1 MSGIAS
7 INVLQGHIAD
17 LLNLLFQSALMT
29 QSRQLAAIMFTD
41 IVGYTSMMQVNEE
54 KAVAV
59 IKHYNSSLEKL
70 VSQYN
75 GRVVNYYGDGSLCIF
90 PNATDAAN
98 CALDLQKELKDDPKV
113 PLRIGLHIGEIF
125 FENDKALGDGVNV
138 ASRVQSLGQENT
150 ILVSGEF
157 HDKIKNNPSLSTV
170 SLGRFDFKNVTT
182 SLEIFAISNQGLAVP
197 QRSKMEGKLKEKPG
211 NKRIIIAA
219 SLIILLCAAGFLI
232 YNTLVKDKA
241 EGGSSDQSIAVL
253 PFVDMSPAKDQEY
266 FSDGMSE
273 ELLNHLSKIQGL
285 KVISRTSSFSFKGK
299 NVDVRKIGQN
309 LGVANILE
317 GSIRKSG
324 NLIRITAQLIEVSKG
339 THLWSETYDREMK
352 DVFAL
357 QDEISKMI
365 VDILKIK
372 LSGKQSSQLAG
383 SFTKNTEAY
392 EDYLKGR
399 YHWNTRSDEGIKK
412 AIGYFEDAIKKDSN
426 YAAAY
431 SGLAD
436 TYLTL
441 YDYELMSFNES
452 TSKAKA
458 AAQRAI
464 TINEKLA
471 EAHNSLAHIDL
482 HEWKWESA
490 EQGFRRAITLDPT
503 YILAHHWYA
512 LCLTAIGKTNEA
524 VTQMEK
530 ARELDPLSGR
540 INADLGMAY
549 LSAGRYD
556 EAIAQEQKTLELN
569 PRSAGARWIRGM
581 AYQQKKM
588 FDSAIKS
595 YQSAL
600 ELSHNNPNFL
610 AALGHVYASSG
621 NTVAANKILDT
632 LFAVNKLEPVS
643 PFFIA
648 LVYTGLNDKENALQW
663 LEKAV
668 EEKSG
673 SVRYLKMEPRL
684 QNLRNEQRY
693 ITLMKKIG
701 LEK

>member
-1 MSGIAS
+1 MNQA
-7 INVLQGHIAD
+7 
-17 LLNLLFQSALMT
+17 
-29 QSRQLAAIMFTD
+29 RQLAAIMFTD
-41 IVGYTSMMQVNEE
+41 IVGYTAMMQANEQ

-70 VSQYN
+70 VQQYN
-75 GRVVNYYGDGSLCIF
+75 GQVLNYYGDGSLCIF
-90 PNATDAAN
+90 PSATDAIN
-98 CALDLQKELKDDPKV
+98 CSLALQKELKNEPAV
-113 PLRIGLHIGEIF
+113 PLRIGLHIGEVF
-125 FENDKALGDGVNV
+125 FEDAKALGDGVNV

-150 ILVSGEF
+150 ILISGEI
-157 HDKIKNNPSLSTV
+157 HDKIKNNSSFSTI
-170 SLGRFDFKNVTT
+170 SLGQFNFKNVDKP
-182 SLEIFAISNQGLAVP
+182 LEIFALSNEGLTIP
-197 QRSKMEGKLKEKPG
+197 KRSKIEGKLKEK
-211 NKRIIIAA
+211 NRKRPIIIATA
-219 SLIILLCAAGFLI
+219 LIILFFTAGFFV
-232 YNTLVKDKA
+232 YKTFFVDKT
-241 EGGSSDQSIAVL
+241 GSETTGQSIAVL
-253 PFVDMSPAKDQEY
+253 PFTDMSPAKDQEY

-273 ELLNHLSKIQGL
+273 ELLNLLSKIHDL

-299 NVDVRKIGQN
+299 NLDVRKIGEN

-317 GSIRKSG
+317 GSVRKSG
-324 NLIRITAQLIEVSKG
+324 NTIRITAQLIEVKNG

-352 DVFAL
+352 DVFVL

-372 LSGKQSSQLAG
+372 LSGKQANQLAG
-383 SFTKNTEAY
+383 SFTKNPEAY

-399 YHWNTRSDEGIKK
+399 YHWNTRTDEGIKK

-441 YDYELMSFNES
+441 YDYELMSYDES
-452 TSKAKA
+452 TSKAKD
-458 AAQRAI
+458 AAQRALKL
-464 TINEKLA
+464 NENLA
-471 EAHNSLAHIDL
+471 EAHNSLAHINL

-490 EQGFRRAITLDPT
+490 EEGFRKAIALDKS

-530 ARELDPLSGR
+530 ARELDPLSTR

-549 LSAGRYD
+549 LSARRYD
-556 EAIAQEQKTLELN
+556 DAIAQEQKTLELN
-569 PRSAGARWIRGM
+569 PKSSGARWIRGM
-581 AYQQKKM
+581 SYQQKKLYGQ
-588 FDSAIKS
+588 AIKD
-595 YQSAL
+595 YQDAL
-600 ELSHNNPNFL
+600 ALSPNNPNYL

-621 NTVAANKILDT
+621 NTEGAHNILDT
-632 LFAVNKLEPVS
+632 LFAENKKSPVS
-643 PFFIA
+643 PFFFA
-648 LVYTGLNDKENALQW
+648 LVYAGLNDKEKALEW
-663 LEKAV
+663 LQKAY

-684 QNLRNEQRY
+684 QNLRNEPRY
-693 ITLMKKIG
+693 TTLMKKIG
-701 LEK
+701 L

>member
-1 MSGIAS
+1 MS
-7 INVLQGHIAD
+7 Q
-17 LLNLLFQSALMT
+17 T
-29 QSRQLAAIMFTD
+29 RQLAAIMFTD
-41 IVGYTSMMQVNEE
+41 IVGYTSMMQANEE

-70 VSQYN
+70 VSRYS
-75 GRVVNYYGDGSLCIF
+75 GRVLNYYGDGSLCIF

-98 CALDLQKELKDDPKV
+98 CALELQNELKNDPKV
-113 PLRIGLHIGEIF
+113 PLRIGLHIGEVF
-125 FENDKALGDGVNV
+125 FENEKALGDGVNV
-138 ASRVQSLGQENT
+138 ASRVQSLGQDNT

-157 HDKIKNNPSLSTV
+157 YDKIKNNPSLSTV
-170 SLGRFDFKNVTT
+170 PLGRFDFKNVVT
-182 SLEIFAISNQGLAVP
+182 SLEIFAISNEGLSIP
-197 QRSKMEGKLKEKPG
+197 QRSKMEGKLKKSTG
-211 NKRIIIAA
+211 KKRIVITA
-219 SLIILLCAAGFLI
+219 SIIILLGTAGFLV
-232 YNTLVKDKA
+232 YKNLSTDKA
-241 EGGSSDQSIAVL
+241 EPVSNDQSIAVL

-266 FSDGMSE
+266 LSDGMSE

-299 NVDVRKIGQN
+299 NVDVRKIGEN

-324 NLIRITAQLIEVSKG
+324 NTIRITAQLIEVSNG

-372 LSGKQSSQLAG
+372 LSGKQTNQLAG

-392 EDYLKGR
+392 EDYLRGR
-399 YHWNTRSDEGIKK
+399 YHWNTRTDEGIKK
-412 AIGYFEDAIKKDSN
+412 AIGYFEDAIKKDSG

-441 YDYELMSFNES
+441 YDYELMSFDES
-452 TSKAKA
+452 TAKAKD
-458 AAQRAI
+458 AAQRALK
-464 TINEKLA
+464 INENLA

-530 ARELDPLSGR
+530 ARELDPLSTR

-556 EAIAQEQKTLELN
+556 EAIAQEHKTLELN

-588 FDSAIKS
+588 FEEAIKD
-595 YQSAL
+595 YRSAL
-600 ELSHNNPNFL
+600 ELAPNNPNFL

-621 NTVAANKILDT
+621 NPVEANKILDT
-632 LFAVNKLEPVS
+632 LFAVNKREPVS
-643 PFFIA
+643 PFFLA
-648 LVYTGLNDKENALQW
+648 LVYTGLNDKENALKW
-663 LEKAV
+663 LEKAY

-684 QNLRNEQRY
+684 QNLRNEKRY
-693 ITLMKKIG
+693 IELMKNIG

>member
-1 MSGIAS
+1 
-7 INVLQGHIAD
+7 LPQD
-17 LLNLLFQSALMT
+17 
-29 QSRQLAAIMFTD
+29 RQLAAIMFTD
-41 IVGYTSMMQVNEE
+41 IVGYTAMMQADEQ

-70 VSQYN
+70 VGQYN
-75 GRVVNYYGDGSLCIF
+75 GQVLNYYGDGSLCIF
-90 PNATDAAN
+90 PNAADAVK
-98 CALDLQKELKDDPKV
+98 CSLDLQKDLKADPAV
-113 PLRIGLHIGEIF
+113 PLRIGLHIGEVF
-125 FENDKALGDGVNV
+125 FEDAKALGDGVNV
-138 ASRVQSLGQENT
+138 TSRIQSLGQENT

-157 HDKIKNNPSLSTV
+157 YDKIKNNSSITSV
-170 SLGRFDFKNVTT
+170 SLGQFDFKNVNRP
-182 SLEIFAISNQGLAVP
+182 LEVFALTNEGLFVP
-197 QRSKMEGKLKEKPG
+197 QRSKMEGKLKKRSG
-211 NKRIIIAA
+211 KNRIIIAA
-219 SLIILLCAAGFLI
+219 SLLILFCAGGFLI
-232 YNTLVKDKA
+232 YNYVLKNKA
-241 EGGSSDQSIAVL
+241 DSSPTAQSIAVL

-266 FSDGMSE
+266 FTDGMSE
-273 ELLNHLSKIQGL
+273 ELLNLLAKIQGL

-299 NVDVRKIGQN
+299 NIDVRKIGEN
-309 LGVANILE
+309 LGVAHILE

-324 NLIRITAQLIEVSKG
+324 NVIRITAQLIEVKNG
-339 THLWSETYDREMK
+339 VHLWSETYDREMK

-372 LSGKQSSQLAG
+372 LSGKQANQLSG
-383 SFTKNTEAY
+383 SFTKNPEAY

-399 YHWNTRSDEGIKK
+399 YHWNTRTDEGIKK
-412 AIGYFEDAIKKDSN
+412 AIGYFEDAIRKDSN

-441 YDYELMSFNES
+441 YDYELISFEES
-452 TSKAKA
+452 TSKAKD
-458 AAQRAI
+458 AAQRALKL
-464 TINEKLA
+464 NENLA

-490 EQGFRRAITLDPT
+490 EQGFRKAITLDPS

-512 LCLTAIGKTNEA
+512 LCLTAMGKTNEA
-524 VTQMEK
+524 VAQMEK
-530 ARELDPLSGR
+530 ARELDPLSSR

-556 EAIAQEQKTLELN
+556 EAIAQEQKTLDLN

-581 AYQQKKM
+581 SYQQKKM
-588 FDSAIKS
+588 YDQAIKD

-600 ELSHNNPNFL
+600 ELSPGNPNFL

-621 NTVAANKILDT
+621 NAVAAHKVLDT
-632 LFAVNKLEPVS
+632 LFIVSKQEPVS
-643 PFFIA
+643 PFFFA
-648 LVYTGLNDKENALQW
+648 LVYAGLNDKENALKW
-663 LEKAV
+663 LEKSY

-673 SVRYLKMEPRL
+673 SVRYLKMEPRI
-684 QNLRNEQRY
+684 QNLRNEPRY
-693 ITLMKKIG
+693 IALMKKIG

>member
-1 MSGIAS
+1 MS
-7 INVLQGHIAD
+7 
-17 LLNLLFQSALMT
+17 

-41 IVGYTSMMQVNEE
+41 IVGYTAMMQSNEE

-70 VSQYN
+70 VNQYN

-98 CALDLQKELKDDPKV
+98 CAVDLQKELKNDPKV

-125 FENDKALGDGVNV
+125 YENDKALGDGVNV

-157 HDKIKNNPSLSTV
+157 YDKIKNNPSLSTI
-170 SLGRFDFKNVTT
+170 SLGRFDFKNVVT
-182 SLEIFAISNQGLAVP
+182 SLEIFAISNQGLTVP
-197 QRSKMEGKLKEKPG
+197 QRSKMEGKLKEKSG
-211 NKRIIIAA
+211 KKRFVVVA
-219 SLIILLCAAGFLI
+219 SLIILLCAGGFLI
-232 YNTLVKDKA
+232 YDLFVKDKA
-241 EGGSSDQSIAVL
+241 EPGSNNQSIAVL

-266 FSDGMSE
+266 ISDGMSE
-273 ELLNHLSKIQGL
+273 ELLNLLAKIQGL

-299 NVDVRKIGQN
+299 NIDVRKIGES

-324 NLIRITAQLIEVSKG
+324 NMVRITAQLVEVSKG

-372 LSGKQSSQLAG
+372 LSGKQTDRLAG
-383 SFTKNTEAY
+383 SFTKNPEAY

-399 YHWNTRSDEGIKK
+399 YHWNTRTDEGIKK
-412 AIGYFEDAIKKDSN
+412 AIGYFEEAIKKDSN

-436 TYLTL
+436 TYLTM
-441 YDYELMSFNES
+441 YDYELMSFSES
-452 TSKAKA
+452 TSKAKD
-458 AAQRAI
+458 AAQRALK
-464 TINEKLA
+464 INNNLA

-490 EQGFRRAITLDPT
+490 EQGFRKAITLDPS

-556 EAIAQEQKTLELN
+556 EAIGQEKKTLELN

-588 FDSAIKS
+588 FDSAIKN
-595 YQSAL
+595 YRSAL
-600 ELSHNNPNFL
+600 ELSPNNPNFL

-621 NTVAANKILDT
+621 NSAEARKILDT
-632 LFAVNKLEPVS
+632 LFVVNKQEPVS
-643 PFFIA
+643 PFFFA

>member
-1 MSGIAS
+1 MP
-7 INVLQGHIAD
+7 
-17 LLNLLFQSALMT
+17 

-41 IVGYTSMMQVNEE
+41 IVGYTAIMQTDEQ

-59 IKHYNSSLEKL
+59 IKHYNFTLEKL
-70 VSQYN
+70 VSQFN
-75 GRVVNYYGDGSLCIF
+75 GQVLNYYGDGSLCIF
-90 PNATDAAN
+90 PNATDAAT
-98 CALDLQKELKDDPKV
+98 CSLDLQKELKNDPGV
-113 PLRIGLHIGEIF
+113 PLRIGLHIGEVF
-125 FENDKALGDGVNV
+125 FENEKALGDGVNV

-150 ILVSGEF
+150 ILVSAEF
-157 HDKIKNNPSLSTV
+157 YDKIKNNSSFSTV
-170 SLGRFDFKNVTT
+170 SLGQFDFKNVEKP
-182 SLEIFAISNQGLAVP
+182 LEVFAFSNEGLFVP
-197 QRSKMEGKLKEKPG
+197 LRSKMEGKLKKKSG
-211 NKRIIIAA
+211 KKRIITAA
-219 SLIILLCAAGFLI
+219 SLIILFCAVVFFI
-232 YNTLVKDKA
+232 YKTFFTEKA
-241 EGGSSDQSIAVL
+241 ESGSNDQSIAVL
-253 PFVDMSPAKDQEY
+253 PFEDMSPAKDQEY

-273 ELLNHLSKIQGL
+273 ELLNLLSKIQGL

-299 NVDVRKIGQN
+299 NLDVRKIGEN

-324 NLIRITAQLIEVSKG
+324 NTIRITAQLIEVSNG
-339 THLWSETYDREMK
+339 THLWSETYDRQMQ
-352 DVFAL
+352 DVFAI

-372 LSGKQSSQLAG
+372 LSGKQTNLLAG
-383 SFTKNTEAY
+383 SFTKNPEAH

-399 YHWNTRSDEGIKK
+399 YHWNTRTDEGLKK

-441 YDYELMSFNES
+441 YDYGLMSIDES
-452 TSKAKA
+452 TLKAKD
-458 AAQRAI
+458 AAQRALM
-464 TINEKLA
+464 INENLA
-471 EAHNSLAHIDL
+471 EAHNSLAHINL

-490 EQGFRRAITLDPT
+490 EEGFRKAITLDPG

-512 LCLTAIGKTNEA
+512 LCLTAVGKTNEA

-530 ARELDPLSGR
+530 ARELDPLSTR

-556 EAIAQEQKTLELN
+556 EAIAQEQKTMELN
-569 PRSAGARWIRGM
+569 PKSAGARWIRGM

-588 FDSAIKS
+588 FEQAIKD
-595 YQSAL
+595 YRDAL
-600 ELSHNNPNFL
+600 ELSPGNSNIL

-621 NTVAANKILDT
+621 NTSAAHKILDS
-632 LFAVNKLEPVS
+632 LYVKNKKEPVS
-643 PFFIA
+643 PFFFA
-648 LVYTGLNDKENALQW
+648 LVYAGLNDKENALKW
-663 LEKAV
+663 LEKSY

-684 QNLRNEQRY
+684 QNLRKEPRY
-693 ITLMKKIG
+693 IALMKKIG

>member
-1 MSGIAS
+1 MSQA
-7 INVLQGHIAD
+7 
-17 LLNLLFQSALMT
+17 
-29 QSRQLAAIMFTD
+29 RQLAAIMFTD
-41 IVGYTSMMQVNEE
+41 IVGYTAMMQTNEE

-70 VSQYN
+70 VGQYN
-75 GRVVNYYGDGSLCIF
+75 GQVLNYYGDGSLCIF

-98 CALDLQKELKDDPKV
+98 CALDLQKELKTGPAV
-113 PLRIGLHIGEIF
+113 PLRIGLHIGEVF
-125 FENDKALGDGVNV
+125 FENEKALGDGVNV

-157 HDKIKNNPSLSTV
+157 YDKIKNNPSLSTV
-170 SLGRFDFKNVTT
+170 SLGRFDFKNVVT
-182 SLEIFAISNQGLAVP
+182 SLEIFAISNAGLSIP
-197 QRSKMEGKLKEKPG
+197 QRSKMEGKLK
-211 NKRIIIAA
+211 KRSGKKSIIIAA
-219 SLIILLCAAGFLI
+219 SLIILLCAGGFLI
-232 YNTLVKDKA
+232 YNTFFKDKA
-241 EGGSSDQSIAVL
+241 DTGSNDQSIAVL

-266 FSDGMSE
+266 LSDGMSE

-299 NVDVRKIGQN
+299 NLDVRKIGQN

-324 NLIRITAQLIEVSKG
+324 NMIRITAQLIEVGKG

-372 LSGKQSSQLAG
+372 LSGKQTNRLAG
-383 SFTKNTEAY
+383 SFTNNTEAY

-399 YHWNTRSDEGIKK
+399 YHWNTRTDEGIKK
-412 AIGYFEDAIKKDSN
+412 AIGYFEDAIEKDPN

-452 TSKAKA
+452 TSKAKD
-458 AAQRAI
+458 AAQRALK
-464 TINEKLA
+464 INENLA

-490 EQGFRRAITLDPT
+490 EQGFRKAITLDPG

-512 LCLTAIGKTNEA
+512 LCLTAVGKTNEA

-530 ARELDPLSGR
+530 ARELDPLSTR

-556 EAIAQEQKTLELN
+556 EAIGQEQKTLELN

-588 FDSAIKS
+588 FEEAINDYK
-595 YQSAL
+595 SAL
-600 ELSHNNPNFL
+600 QLSHNNPNFL

-621 NTVAANKILDT
+621 NTVEAHKILDT
-632 LFAVNKLEPVS
+632 LFVVNKQEPVS
-643 PFFIA
+643 PFFFA

-684 QNLRNEQRY
+684 QSLRNEQRY